1 MNCRFISCG
10 IAVILCAFLFKTAFC
25 QVPNRDLEVME
36 VSTPNQWSFYKYIE
50 HPVSLF
56 NGAQD
61 ISIELFTLKD
71 GPISIPL
78 TLRYNTSGIKVK
90 EEASWVGLG
99 WNLTIGGYRTEV
111 PVGGSDASDEFY
123 NKYKDSFY
131 SDTYPQPLTYDKYE
145 ISNEDYNALGLKDSY
160 RIQLCG
166 KTSPDVFFYA
176 YPGGNGKYVIDPR
189 DGKVSLLRR
198 EEDVEIVGS
207 KITTPEGI
215 QHEYDKE
222 KEFISSD
229 ENGNVFYK
237 SMPLKRS
244 VYPNGDE
251 VTYSYRERMYEE
263 HQRGQYVSGLFTPNL
278 SGSFV
283 QECTDKKLVRFRRTD
298 KWNWMYTW

>member
-1 MNCRFISCG
+1 MSAKYFFAMTTLSLSLMLLQN
-10 IAVILCAFLFKTAFC
+10 AFC
-25 QVPNRDLEVME
+25 QVPNRDLEVMD

-50 HPVSLF
+50 HPVNLF

-61 ISIELFTLKD
+61 VNIELYTLKD

-99 WNLTIGGYRTEV
+99 WNLNVGGYRTEV
-111 PVGGSDASDEFY
+111 PVGGSDGSDELY
-123 NKYKDSFY
+123 DKYKDSFY
-131 SDTYPQPLTYDKYE
+131 SDTYSQPLIYAKYE
-145 ISNEDYNALGLKDSY
+145 ITPEEYNALSFKDSY

-176 YPGGNGKYVIDPR
+176 YPGGNGKYVIDPQ
-189 DGKVSLLRR
+189 DGKVSLIRR
-198 EEDVEIVGS
+198 EEDVEIIGNS
-207 KITTPEGI
+207 ITTPEGI

-229 ENGNVFYK
+229 ENGNVLYK

-244 VYPNGDE
+244 IYPNGDE
-251 VTYSYRERMYEE
+251 VNYTYRERMYAEY
-263 HQRGQYVSGLFTPNL
+263 QRGQYVCGLFTPNL

-283 QECTDKKLVRFRRTD
+283 QECTDKRLSRADTNVSKLESG
-298 KWNWMYTW
+298 WL